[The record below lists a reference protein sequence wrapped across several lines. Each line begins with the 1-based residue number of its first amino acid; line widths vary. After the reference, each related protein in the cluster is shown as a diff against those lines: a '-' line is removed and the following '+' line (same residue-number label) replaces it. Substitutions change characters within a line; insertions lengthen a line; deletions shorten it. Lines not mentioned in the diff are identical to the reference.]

1 MSYDPSIPPIPFT
14 KEDLNSTI
22 GERFLKV
29 LQNLPEDHIAY
40 QDSEITLTYKDLFKA
55 SQALASRLVKE
66 IDQNGAWQQLPVALM
81 IKPGW
86 RELQCLLG
94 TALAG
99 QFYLMLDVDQS
110 ESQLIN
116 LLKDH
121 PVKALI
127 TMTRLRDMAA
137 GLVKS
142 LPECRLIFLD
152 ELETEVVHFQVP
164 ALNTQTFHSVFFTS
178 GSTGK
183 PRGVIRVHGN
193 GLHSS
198 FYGANDNHMCPNDRI
213 TLTSSTAIGMSITST
228 LGALL
233 NGSTIYRKLDAL
245 ISPAAVYEWLKTDRI
260 TVFRSSAGL
269 VRSLINLPEEAT
281 APLPDLRCIDT
292 GGESFT
298 RQEVNRILALMPA
311 GGELV
316 VRLASNEVGNYAVF
330 RTRMGDHWEGE
341 RNPAGYPTDTVTVF
355 VVDENRKPLDPGEE
369 GEIAVRSRYLAAGY
383 LNDPQQTTARFAPDP
398 DGGDERIYYTGDM
411 GRITKD
417 GLVEFLGRKD
427 FRIKV
432 RGYTIEL
439 EAVDAALKALPGTQD
454 AVAAVQTLPSGN
466 KRLVGYLVPKEGQ
479 DVSFKT
485 IRQDLAKTLP
495 FHMIPSVF
503 LTIDALPSTPTDKVD
518 RKALPLPPPTRP
530 ELDTPYCEAQSEH
543 EMRFVDIWERLLG
556 ISPVGV
562 NDSFFE
568 LGGDSLLSMQ
578 MILEVEMAC
587 GCKIPMEFFEHP
599 TIANLCV
606 VMQNQNDT
614 APALPVVTQ
623 PKRRSA
629 TPPKTKLARLLSL
642 FGQPRA
648 IWHSIILRVR
658 KPFEK
663 RILTMHYTDGI
674 QWLLTWAQK
683 PIVQTIFY
691 QWEKRIF
698 TEFMNSLGM
707 DMEGHQEKFALTL
720 AGNVWAR
727 ISPKNTGPNGIN
739 YLKDPHRFWQELGE
753 SIENSRPDAENNLF
767 EVQGF
772 EHLEA
777 AYERGQGV
785 ILLSYHGNLTKLPT
799 ALIMKWL
806 GCTFMPVLSPRLTL
820 RTDLRMVEKNLKA
833 ENILL
838 QLNALQAQYGGNVML
853 RAYRTLTNGQI
864 IRVYIDNGLTS
875 RGDWPIAVC
884 GKQYKS
890 RTGWADLAYHTG
902 ATVIPMVNALQ
913 QDGSILL
920 KIMPPLQISNPDQG
934 YHQQIQ
940 ELMEQ
945 YASFLS
951 TAFRDFPNSLRWKI
965 MKNHCYHPQATE
977 NA

>member
-14 KEDLNSTI
+14 NEDLNSTI

-29 LQNLPEDHIAY
+29 LQNLPEGHIAY
-40 QDSEITLTYKDLFKA
+40 QDPEITLTYKDLFKA
-55 SQALASRLVKE
+55 SQVLASRLVKE
-66 IDQNGAWQQLPVALM
+66 FDQNGVWQQLPVALM

-86 RELQCLLG
+86 RELQCMLG

-110 ESQLIN
+110 ESQLMS
-116 LLKDH
+116 LLEDH

-127 TMTRLRDMAA
+127 TTTSLREMAA
-137 GLVKS
+137 GLIKP
-142 LPECRLIFLD
+142 LAECRLIFLD

-183 PRGVIRVHGN
+183 PRGVIRTHGN

-198 FYGANDNHMCPNDRI
+198 FYGANDNHMCPDDRI

-233 NGSTIYRKLDAL
+233 NGSTICRKLDAL

-260 TVFRSSAGL
+260 TVLRSSAGV

-298 RQEVNRILALMPA
+298 RQEVNRILDFMPA

-330 RTRMGDHWEGE
+330 RTRKGDHWEGE
-341 RNPAGYPTDTVTVF
+341 RNPAGYPTNTVHVF
-355 VVDENRKPLDPGEE
+355 VVDENRKPLGPGEE
-369 GEIAVRSRYLAAGY
+369 GEFAVRSRHLAAGY
-383 LNDPQQTTARFAPDP
+383 HNDPQQTMARFATDP

-427 FRIKV
+427 FRVKV

-439 EAVDAALKALPGTQD
+439 EAVDAALKALPDTQD

-466 KRLVGYLVPKEGQ
+466 KRLIGYLVPKEGH
-479 DVSFKT
+479 DISLKT
-485 IRQDLAKTLP
+485 IRQELAKTLP
-495 FHMIPSVF
+495 FFMIPSVF
-503 LTIDALPSTPTDKVD
+503 LTINALPSTPTEKVD

-530 ELDTPYCEAQSEH
+530 ELDTPYCEAQSEQ
-543 EMRFVDIWERLLG
+543 EIMFAEIWERLLG
-556 ISPVGV
+556 ISPVGMH
-562 NDSFFE
+562 DSFFE

-587 GCKIPMEFFEHP
+587 RSTIPMDFFNQP
-599 TIANLCV
+599 TIANLCILV
-606 VMQNQNDT
+606 QNQNDSAQT
-614 APALPVVTQ
+614 HSVVAQ
-623 PKRRSA
+623 PQRRANPSK
-629 TPPKTKLARLLSL
+629 KTKLVRLLSL
-642 FGQPRA
+642 LGQPREL
-648 IWHSIILRVR
+648 WHSIILRVR

-674 QWLLTWAQK
+674 QWLLSWAQK
-683 PIVQTIFY
+683 PIVQAIFY

-698 TEFMNSLGM
+698 TEFIRSNGM
-707 DMEGHQEKFALTL
+707 DTNTSQEKFALAL

-727 ISPKNTGPNGIN
+727 ISPKNKGPNGID

-753 SIENSRPDAENNLF
+753 IIDNSQPDVENNLI

-772 EHLEA
+772 EHLEK
-777 AYERGQGV
+777 AYQRGQGV
-785 ILLSYHGNLTKLPT
+785 ILLSYHGNMTKLPG
-799 ALIMKWL
+799 ALIMKWMK
-806 GCTFMPVLSPRLTL
+806 CTSLPVLSPRLTL
-820 RTDLRMVEKNLKA
+820 RADLRMVERNLQA
-833 ENILL
+833 ENVMLE
-838 QLNALQAQYGGNVML
+838 LNTLQARYGGDVML
-853 RAYRTLTNGQI
+853 RAYRTLINGQI

-875 RGDWPIAVC
+875 RGDWPIVVC

-902 ATVIPMVNALQ
+902 ATVIPMVNTLQ
-913 QDGSILL
+913 LDGSILL
-920 KIMPPLQISNPDQG
+920 KLLPAFHLSHPDG
-934 YHQQIQ
+934 DYHQQIQ
-940 ELMEQ
+940 ELMNQHAE
-945 YASFLS
+945 FLS
-951 TAFRDFPNSLRWKI
+951 TAFRDFTGSLRWKI
-965 MKNHCYHPQATE
+965 MKNHCDHPDTQ
-977 NA
+977 